1 MLFINIIIWKQN
13 IFSFID
19 YFMPSWKQ
27 ASERANGLWSFC
39 STRFGLGGEIN
50 TNETKRVKSIVLTT
64 ASQPASQLARK
75 QRMKEMKARTR
86 SLTQSL
92 ACYLPASLSLTH
104 SLCAIKAHAYR
115 RMKKLASK
123 RNRLRI
129 HANDS
134 LAFQS
139 SNSHHHHHYSSIQET
154 EWLSAAACKQ
164 RVRGRE
170 L

>member
-1 MLFINIIIWKQN
+1 MIILCLLE
-13 IFSFID
+13 S
-19 YFMPSWKQ
+19 KQ
-27 ASERANGLWSFC
+27 ASERTGCGVSVRLC
-39 STRFGLGGEIN
+39 STRLGSGGEIN

-64 ASQPASQLARK
+64 ASQPASQPASQLARK

-134 LAFQS
+134 PAFQS

-154 EWLSAAACKQ
+154 E
-164 RVRGRE
+164 
-170 L
+170 